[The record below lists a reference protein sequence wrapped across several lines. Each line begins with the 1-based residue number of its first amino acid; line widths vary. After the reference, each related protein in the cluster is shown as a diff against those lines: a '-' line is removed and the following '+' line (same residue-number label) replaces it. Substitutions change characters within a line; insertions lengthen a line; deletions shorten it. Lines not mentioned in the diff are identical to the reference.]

1 MFSQEIKN
9 AELIKKYW
17 LRNLICYNYNI
28 ELIDPEKINPFIEN
42 LLDPFSSFTV

>member
-17 LRNLICYNYNI
+17 LYNLFCYNI
-28 ELIDPEKINPFIEN
+28 GLIDPEKINPFIEN